1 MKKLVFLLLLGMGTL
16 IMESCNIPPVTQWF
30 PTTPRELYERD
41 LRRAKLDK
49 TPAGQAWIREGERV
63 LTDSLTVPLPY
74 RERSYFG
81 DSVMAQSYLVT
92 LPAGR
97 RLSVVAEPEAS
108 DTALQ
113 IFVDLFRENAFGK
126 MERVGYLAQGETQLI
141 YGGEKEEKL
150 LIRLQTALFN
160 QTLITLNL
168 KTMPLLGF
176 PVAGRNAQD
185 IISFWGAARDGGGRR
200 HEGVDIRASRGTP
213 VVAAANGFITNV
225 GTNRLGGNV
234 ISLSPSGLNI
244 SLYYA
249 HLDSQLVS
257 VGQRVKKGDTLGT
270 VGNTGNA
277 ITTAPHLHFGIYA
290 GWSGATDP
298 LVYIND
304 REEKLPQL
312 PAGTQWLGDTVRL
325 NRKEVLYHFTT
336 RRGEIRPLE
345 RHAVARVVGQV
356 PKGGYRIQLPDGT
369 LGYVTS
375 PTFQAITRQV
385 TKRKVNAAQV
395 LIPEPGS
402 TGEVRALATNETVD
416 VLGYHDTYELVR
428 TQDGT
433 LGWLPAPAEL

>member
-1 MKKLVFLLLLGMGTL
+1 MKKKVSLWLVVTVALALHG
-16 IMESCNIPPVTQWF
+16 CNIPPVTQWF
-30 PTTPRELYERD
+30 PTTPREIYERD

-49 TPAGQAWIREGERV
+49 TPAGQAWLRAGERV
-63 LTDSLTVPLPY
+63 LADSLTIPIPF

-81 DSVMAQSYLVT
+81 DSVMAQSYVFT

-97 RLSVVAEPEAS
+97 RLSVSADPES
-108 DTALQ
+108 TDTSLQ
-113 IFVDLFRENAFGK
+113 VFADLFRVNALGK
-126 MERVGYLAQGETQLI
+126 TERVSYLAKGETSI
-141 YGGEKEEKL
+141 TYGGEKEEKL
-150 LIRLQTALFN
+150 LLRLQTALFN
-160 QTLITLNL
+160 QAVVTIQLT
-168 KTMPLLGF
+168 TTPLLEF
-176 PVAGRNAQD
+176 PVAGRSAGD

-257 VGQRVKKGDTLGT
+257 VGQRVKTGDTLGT

-298 LVYIND
+298 LVYINN

-312 PAGTQWLGDTVRL
+312 PSGTQWLGDTIRL
-325 NRKEVLYHFTT
+325 NRKDVLYHFTS
-336 RRGEIRPLE
+336 RKGEIRPLE
-345 RHAVARVVGQV
+345 KYAVARVIGQV
-356 PKGGYRIQLPDGT
+356 AKGYRIQLPDGT
-369 LGYVTS
+369 LGYLAN
-375 PTFQAITRQV
+375 PAFQPIARQV
-385 TKRKVNAAQV
+385 TKRKLNATQA

-402 TGEVRALATNETVD
+402 TGELRLVATSETVE
-416 VLGYHDTYELVR
+416 VLGYHDSYELVR

-433 LGWLPAPAEL
+433 LGWLPVSAEL